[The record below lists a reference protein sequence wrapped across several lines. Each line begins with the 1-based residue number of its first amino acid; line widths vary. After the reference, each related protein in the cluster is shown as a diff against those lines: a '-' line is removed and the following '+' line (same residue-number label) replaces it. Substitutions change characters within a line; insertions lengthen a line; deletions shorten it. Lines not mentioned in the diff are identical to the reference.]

1 MLGGEDFVGQDQRS
15 RFFSCS
21 KLQGIATIHWH
32 KNEVRSLRNEYS
44 KIREEISTKH
54 PGAKKLFVANSVTI
68 SMFQDF
74 DSAVEE
80 LLTWKEYHA
89 AWIYRSRPARNL
101 PRNYPLPDFLHP
113 RPNDAPLPGRDP
125 SPHIVGGIVTDDDE
139 QMPENKNAS
148 STCGEAIRPRSDAS
162 ESEFTNQSSEGENG
176 GPNPARPTKVQL

>member
-1 MLGGEDFVGQDQRS
+1 
-15 RFFSCS
+15 
-21 KLQGIATIHWH
+21 
-32 KNEVRSLRNEYS
+32 
-44 KIREEISTKH
+44 
-54 PGAKKLFVANSVTI
+54 
-68 SMFQDF
+68 MFQDF

-176 GPNPARPTKVQL
+176 DEPSEADESSVVSDTSTGTDQSHWSPEPPTSRGGN